1 MGKKFE
7 FRLEKILSL
16 RTQKVTQEK
25 LALGKVQSLRLNKEQ
40 EAQSQNDYQD
50 ELKKVKHNKG
60 QASMLQAHHQHR
72 TFIREE
78 IKKLED
84 EIDQLK
90 EIEELRR
97 VRLTEAMKDEKVLEK
112 LKEKRKYDHEEDSKH
127 EEVLTLDE
135 ISQMRFEKRK
145 VTQ

>member
-7 FRLEKILSL
+7 FRLEKILNL
-16 RTQKVTQEK
+16 RAQKVTQEK
-25 LALGKVQSLRLNKEQ
+25 LALGRIQSLRLNKEQ
-40 EAQSQNDYQD
+40 EAQTQNDYQD
-50 ELKKVKHNKG
+50 ELKKIKHDKG
-60 QASMLQAHHQHR
+60 QASMLQAYHHHR
-72 TFIREE
+72 TFVQEE

-97 VRLTEAMKDEKVLEK
+97 VRLTEAMKDEKILEK

-127 EEVLTLDE
+127 EEVQVLDE
-135 ISQMRFEKRK
+135 ISQMRFEKQK